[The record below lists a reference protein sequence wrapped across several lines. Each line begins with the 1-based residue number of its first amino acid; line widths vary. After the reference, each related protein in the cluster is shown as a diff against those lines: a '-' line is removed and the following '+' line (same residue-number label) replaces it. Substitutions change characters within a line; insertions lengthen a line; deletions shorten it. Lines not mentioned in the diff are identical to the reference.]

1 MTPNPEKAVSFDP
14 GTAPGYLSPRF
25 PGIIYQKNIS
35 QPSKA
40 FSKLKN
46 FLKTMSSRVMPLPAA
61 KTWDPKNQACNA
73 VYVICMSE
81 CKKGTKATAESIIR
95 NIKYSPALEMT
106 SLKMV
111 MRAISKAIMDIY
123 DEALVLE
130 DESEQQHMDRIY
142 IELTAMEE
150 AKEYFEKMAKF

>member
-1 MTPNPEKAVSFDP
+1 
-14 GTAPGYLSPRF
+14 
-25 PGIIYQKNIS
+25 
-35 QPSKA
+35 
-40 FSKLKN
+40 
-46 FLKTMSSRVMPLPAA
+46 MSSRVMPLPAA
-61 KTWDPKNQACNA
+61 KTWPADNQACNA
-73 VYVICMSE
+73 VYAICMAE
-81 CKKGTKATAESIIR
+81 AKKGAKATAENIIR

-123 DEALVLE
+123 DEAVVLD

-142 IELTAMEE
+142 IELTAMED